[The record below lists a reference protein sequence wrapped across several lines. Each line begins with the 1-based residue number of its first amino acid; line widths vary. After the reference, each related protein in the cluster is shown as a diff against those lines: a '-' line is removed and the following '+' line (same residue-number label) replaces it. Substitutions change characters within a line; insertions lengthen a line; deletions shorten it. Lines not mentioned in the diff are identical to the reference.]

1 MNAVNL
7 IPSDQRRGAAGSL
20 GVYAVLGALALALV
34 AVTALVLTSNEVS
47 TKQSQLAAATQR
59 REVLTRQVSALQPYV
74 SFNTLEQ
81 TRAETVRTL
90 AASRFRWD
98 RAMRGLARVTTPQVW
113 LTTMLG
119 TVAPGVEAATSSGGS
134 GASSASSASSAAA
147 GGGGHL
153 RDALPNPAIELTGC
167 GASNRAVVAYTSRLR
182 ALEGVVRVSLTDT
195 QKPDQ
200 VPSSESDSASTPSQ
214 APEGAAQDCGSSPD
228 VATFHAVVF
237 FAPLPTPTAAA
248 TATGTPSPTTAATAG
263 ATP

>member
-1 MNAVNL
+1 VNAVNL

-20 GVYAVLGALALALV
+20 GVYAVLGALTLALV
-34 AVTALVLTSNEVS
+34 AVTALVLSSNEVS
-47 TKQSQLAAATQR
+47 SNRNELARVTQR
-59 REVLTRQVSALQPYV
+59 REALTSQISALQPYV
-74 SFNTLEQ
+74 KFSTLEQ

-98 RAMRGLARVTTPQVW
+98 QAMRGLARVTTSQVW

-119 TVAPGVEAATSSGGS
+119 TVAPGVEAATESSGGS
-134 GASSASSASSAAA
+134 GASGAAA
-147 GGGGHL
+147 GGGGGHL

-200 VPSSESDSASTPSQ
+200 PSSSPSGSASTAAAASAATAVDGCGARPS
-214 APEGAAQDCGSSPD
+214 

-237 FAPLPTPTAAA
+237 FTPLPTATAAA
-248 TATGTPSPTTAATAG
+248 TATATPTHTTATTAG